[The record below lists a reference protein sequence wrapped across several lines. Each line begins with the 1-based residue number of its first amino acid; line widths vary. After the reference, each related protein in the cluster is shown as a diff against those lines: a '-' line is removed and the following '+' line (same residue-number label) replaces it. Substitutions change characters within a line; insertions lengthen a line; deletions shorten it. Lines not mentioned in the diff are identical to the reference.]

1 MRWAWAALAA
11 IALAG
16 CATGPG
22 TPDPQ
27 RAADSH
33 AGVGL
38 QLLARDRLEAARER
52 LERALELDADQ
63 PQALTGLGLIA
74 EAQGDRQAA
83 LRYHRRAAE
92 AAPDSGPVLNNWGRI
107 LCREGR
113 VDEALEV
120 LGTAAEA
127 DGYEAPE
134 VPLSNAARCALD
146 HGRRERA
153 QAAVEAA
160 LAAAPGFPPARTVRA
175 ELRYRD
181 GAYEAAAEDLRQAR
195 QGGETARN
203 LYWSARVAAARGADG
218 DAEAHAEALRARF
231 PDSEFA
237 ERLRADEVV
246 P

>member
-1 MRWAWAALAA
+1 VRWPWAALAA
-11 IALAG
+11 VSLAG
-16 CATGPG
+16 CAAGPAP
-22 TPDPQ
+22 PDPQ

-38 QLLARDRLEAARER
+38 QLLARDRVGAARER

-63 PQALTGLGLIA
+63 PQALTGLGLVA
-74 EAQGDRQAA
+74 EARGDRQAA

-107 LCREGR
+107 LCRDGR

-120 LGTAAEA
+120 LDAAAEA
-127 DGYEAPE
+127 EDYEAPE

-146 HGRRERA
+146 NGRRQSARA
-153 QAAVEAA
+153 AAEAA
-160 LAAAPGFPPARTVRA
+160 LAVAPAFPPARTVRA

-203 LYWSARVAAARGADG
+203 LYWSARVAAARGAAG
-218 DAEAHAEALRARF
+218 EAEGYAEALRARF
-231 PDSEFA
+231 PESEFA
-237 ERLRADEVV
+237 ERLQADEVV